1 MTPGMWKPRAA
12 SVLYGGAL
20 VAGYLGVVLW
30 LTWPLAA
37 SIGTS
42 LPSEGHHFDVYY
54 STWVLAHDSHAL
66 VSSTP
71 LADAN
76 IYHPASSA
84 LYYGPAALGALPL
97 FAPVFIAT
105 GNPVL
110 AINVTLLLGLAL
122 TCVSMHVVVRRWTG
136 SHLAGVVGAATVVMN
151 QWLIHGFV
159 ASAPH
164 WAALWWLPLIAFVA
178 ATRLDSMRAALWLV
192 PLVALQCMTDLVYLM
207 PAVVGPLAVLAVL
220 ELIRSS
226 TRAAG
231 LRLIAVLA
239 LAALPLVP
247 VVRGYLEVQA
257 ANPDLASQ
265 TKWTNPEANSPSV
278 LTDRLFRGFYPF
290 LLTPVV
296 LVLVALGTAAM
307 VLRRRAV
314 ARPPSP
320 GGWAHGALW
329 TLVGGSLSL
338 TPVVLIGGKQ
348 FHTPIGV
355 LAGWFPS
362 LQAIRVP
369 NRLGIAGLVGLG
381 ILSGMAF
388 AEISAQIRTH
398 IRPGR
403 LAPCASAA
411 LAAAVLFFV
420 YRAYVDNWQGYGRR
434 EPMPSEYRLYEPP
447 PIPRSFLPILGA
459 ERAPLLELPLGDP
472 VNPRGHA
479 LAMFHSIAHWR
490 PLLNGYSSYWP
501 AGFPERMAEAC
512 RLPDPEALARLV
524 ESTGL
529 SLIWVHSQ
537 MIGPGKRGEW
547 EEPPRSDGKL
557 RGLTLVARDGDE
569 LLFAVDPPRAPAG
582 G

>member
-1 MTPGMWKPRAA
+1 MWRPRAA
-12 SVLYGGAL
+12 SVLYGVAL
-20 VAGYLGVVLW
+20 VAGYLGVVVW

-42 LPSEGHHFDVYY
+42 LPAEGNDASHFDLYY

-66 VSSTP
+66 VGSTQ

-76 IYHPASSA
+76 IYHPAPSA

-97 FAPVFIAT
+97 FAPVFLAT

-110 AINVTLLLGLAL
+110 AINVTLLLGIAL
-122 TCVSMHVVVRRWTG
+122 MGVSMHVVVRRWTG

-151 QWLIHGFV
+151 QWLVRGFV
-159 ASAPH
+159 PGAPH

-192 PLVALQCMTDLVYLM
+192 PLVALQCLTDLVYVV
-207 PAVVGPLAVLAVL
+207 PAVVGPLAVLAVFQL
-220 ELIRSS
+220 VRVG

-239 LAALPLVP
+239 LAALALVP

-265 TKWTNPEANSPSV
+265 TNWTDTEASFPSV
-278 LTDRLFRGFYPF
+278 LPDRLFHGRFPF
-290 LLTPVV
+290 VLTPVM

-307 VLRRRAV
+307 VWRCRAGG
-314 ARPPSP
+314 RPPSP

-338 TPVVLIGGKQ
+338 TPLVLIGGRQ

-355 LAGWFPS
+355 LADWFPS

-369 NRLGIAGLVGLG
+369 NRLGIGGLVGLG
-381 ILSGMAF
+381 ILSGVAF
-388 AEISAQIRTH
+388 AEISVQIRTH
-398 IRPGR
+398 LRPGR
-403 LAPCASAA
+403 LAPYASVA
-411 LAAAVLFFV
+411 LAAAVLFLV
-420 YRAYVDNWQGYGRR
+420 HRAYVDNYWKRRTMPSYRLR
-434 EPMPSEYRLYEPP
+434 EPPT
-447 PIPRSFLPILGA
+447 IPRSFLPILGA
-459 ERAPLLELPLGDP
+459 GREPLLELPLNGP
-472 VNPRGHA
+472 VNPPGHT

-501 AGFPERMAEAC
+501 AGFRERMVQAS
-512 RLPDPEALARLV
+512 RLPNPDVLASLA

-537 MIGPGKRGEW
+537 WLRPKGRGAW
-547 EEPPRSDGKL
+547 EEPPRSDGKR

-569 LLFAVDPPRAPAG
+569 LLFAVDPPPAG
-582 G
+582 R